1 MNDKYQILKQYFG
14 YTAFRDGQEEIID
27 SILKGEDV
35 VGIMPTGAGKSLC
48 FQIPALMLEGITLVI
63 SPLISLMK
71 DQVNALVQAG
81 VKAAYINSS
90 LSASQFQRVMQNAE
104 NGQYKIIYVAPERLL
119 TDDFQNLVQKSIIS
133 MVTVDEAHCVSQWG
147 QDFRPSYL
155 LIEKFIEKLPTRPP
169 VSAFTA
175 TATGE
180 VRDDMIKLLKLNTPT
195 LVATGFD
202 RKNLFFE
209 VKHPKDK
216 MAALLNIL
224 KKHNQKSGIIY
235 CSTRKNVE
243 EVCDVLREEGY
254 GATRYHAGL
263 SDQER
268 KTNQEDFLYDRSPIM
283 AATNAFGMGIDKSNV
298 SFVVHYNMPKDI
310 ESYYQE
316 AGRAGRD
323 GEPADCI
330 LLYSG
335 QDVITNQFFI
345 ENGNQGDVFDDET
358 RELIKRKD
366 RERLKTMT
374 FYCHS
379 SQCLRSYILNYFGE
393 KGADF
398 CGKCFNCNN
407 NSELIDITIDSQKI
421 LSCVKRTR
429 ERYGVKTLIDTL
441 RGSKAQ
447 KIIRL
452 GLDQQSTYGIMKDTA
467 ETKLRAIMNFL
478 VLNDYLHITN
488 DEYPIVQLGAKADE
502 ILLNKNFL
510 EMKIIKEKGKDNRQD
525 HEVEAGRSYKGKF
538 QRGRKKYKDSPLAN
552 DADEQLFDQ
561 LRQLRFKIAQEQ
573 GVPAFV
579 VFSNATLTDMC
590 VRLPRTEE
598 AMLEVNGVGQTK
610 LERYGAQFLRVIS
623 DFL

>member
-1 MNDKYQILKQYFG
+1 
-14 YTAFRDGQEEIID
+14 
-27 SILKGEDV
+27 
-35 VGIMPTGAGKSLC
+35 
-48 FQIPALMLEGITLVI
+48 
-63 SPLISLMK
+63 
-71 DQVNALVQAG
+71 
-81 VKAAYINSS
+81 
-90 LSASQFQRVMQNAE
+90 
-104 NGQYKIIYVAPERLL
+104 
-119 TDDFQNLVQKSIIS
+119 
-133 MVTVDEAHCVSQWG
+133 
-147 QDFRPSYL
+147 
-155 LIEKFIEKLPTRPP
+155 
-169 VSAFTA
+169 
-175 TATGE
+175 
-180 VRDDMIKLLKLNTPT
+180 
-195 LVATGFD
+195 
-202 RKNLFFE
+202 
-209 VKHPKDK
+209 
-216 MAALLNIL
+216 
-224 KKHNQKSGIIY
+224 
-235 CSTRKNVE
+235 
-243 EVCDVLREEGY
+243 
-254 GATRYHAGL
+254 
-263 SDQER
+263 
-268 KTNQEDFLYDRSPIM
+268 M

-488 DEYPIVQLGAKADE
+488 DEYPVVQLGAKADE
-502 ILLNKNFL
+502 ILFDKNFL
-510 EMKIIKEKGKDNRQD
+510 EMKIIKEKGKED
-525 HEVEAGRSYKGKF
+525 HEIEAGRSYKGKS

>member
-1 MNDKYQILKQYFG
+1 MSDKHRILKQYFG
-14 YTAFRDGQEEIID
+14 YTAFRDGQETIID
-27 SILKGEDV
+27 DILKGLNV

-48 FQIPALMLEGITLVI
+48 FQIPALMMEGITLVI

-81 VKAAYINSS
+81 VKAAFLNSS
-90 LSASQFQRVMQNAE
+90 LSPSQFQRVLRNAE
-104 NGQYKIIYVAPERLL
+104 SGEYKIIYVAPERLL
-119 TDDFQNLVQKSIIS
+119 TEEFQNLVQKSKIS

-155 LIEKFIEKLPTRPP
+155 LIEKFIEMLPIRPP

-180 VRDDMIKLLKLNTPT
+180 VREDIIRLLKLDNPT
-195 LVATGFD
+195 LVSTGFD
-202 RKNLFFE
+202 RKNLYFE

-216 MAALLNIL
+216 MSTLLDLL
-224 KKHNQKSGIIY
+224 KKYDQKSGIIY

-243 EVCDVLREEGY
+243 KVCDVLCEEGY

-268 KTNQEDFLYDRSPIM
+268 KANQEDFLYDRSSIM

-298 SFVVHYNMPKDI
+298 SFVIHYNMPKDI

-335 QDVITNQFFI
+335 QDVVTNQFLI
-345 ENGNQGDVFDDET
+345 ENGNLNEALDEET
-358 RELIKRKD
+358 WEIVKRKD
-366 RERLKTMT
+366 RERLKRMT
-374 FYCHS
+374 FYCHT
-379 SQCLRSYILNYFGE
+379 SQCLRCYIISYFGE
-393 KGADF
+393 KSADF
-398 CGKCFNCNN
+398 CGTCYNCNN

-421 LSCVKRTR
+421 LSCVKRTGG
-429 ERYGVKTLIDTL
+429 RYGVKTVIDTL

-447 KIIRL
+447 KITRL
-452 GLDQQSTYGIMKDTA
+452 GLDQQSTYGIMQ
-467 ETKLRAIMNFL
+467 EIREVKLRAIINFL
-478 VLNDYLHITN
+478 VLNDYLHITD
-488 DEYPIVQLGAKADE
+488 DEYPVLKLGCRADE
-502 ILLNKNFL
+502 ILRHRSPI
-510 EMKIIKEKGKDNRQD
+510 EMKIIKEKVKSDR
-525 HEVEAGRSYKGKF
+525 K
-538 QRGRKKYKDSPLAN
+538 GRKKKESNSVDHL
-552 DADEQLFDQ
+552 DEQLFEQ
-561 LRQLRFKIAQEQ
+561 LRELRFKVAQKQ

-579 VFSNATLTDMC
+579 VFSNATLADMC
-590 VRLPRTEE
+590 ARLPKTEDE
-598 AMLEVNGVGQTK
+598 MLEVNGVGQTK
-610 LERYGAQFLRVIS
+610 LERYGA
-623 DFL
+623 DFLKAISHYRSTYNLPQKTITKPFLG